1 MRCITK
7 RLTKGLFWTGL
18 TMRVLGVSFTVGNW
32 AWYRT
37 RTWSAIDK
45 PLDLRVGS
53 NRTQEFQV
61 NINEHFLIMLE
72 VDRELPQNIA
82 ERVLF
87 APVVPMWGWLATRK
101 IERHQQELN

>member
-1 MRCITK
+1 M
-7 RLTKGLFWTGL
+7 L
-18 TMRVLGVSFTVGNW
+18 VLGVSFTVGNW

-61 NINEHFLIMLE
+61 NINENFLIMLE

-82 ERVLF
+82 ERVLGTGDF
-87 APVVPMWGWLATRK
+87 VAADRT
-101 IERHQQELN
+101 ERHGFRVRWAVLKNGSGQAGPQ